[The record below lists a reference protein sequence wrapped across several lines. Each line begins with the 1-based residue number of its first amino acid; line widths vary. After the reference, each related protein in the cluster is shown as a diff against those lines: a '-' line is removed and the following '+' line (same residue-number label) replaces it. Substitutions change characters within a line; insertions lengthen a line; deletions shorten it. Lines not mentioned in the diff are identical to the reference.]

1 MIRYTIQ
8 SNENA
13 FAKYIGKKIT
23 LGLGDFHK
31 TPEGNRPA
39 PAEMEAINY
48 RACLAEIAVARTLNL
63 YWTGSEK
70 RRRDVGGILEVR
82 SIADPD
88 HGLVARANDT
98 EEAPAV
104 LVLVDVPKLECDLL
118 GWQNFGHAKRF
129 GRPLDAD
136 TAWPCWI
143 LAQHFLEPMAE
154 LRRIVHAVKHQEP
167 TGRTDPWILAY
178 EKEELARWGSVA

>member
-8 SNENA
+8 PNENA
-13 FAKYIGKKIT
+13 FARYIGKKIT

-31 TPEGNRPA
+31 TPEGNRPQG
-39 PAEMEAINY
+39 PEMEAINY
-48 RACLAEIAVARTLNL
+48 RACVAEIAVARTLNL

-82 SIADPD
+82 SIVDPG

-98 EEAPAV
+98 PEAPVV
-104 LVLVDVPKLECDLL
+104 LVLVHPELLHCDLL
-118 GWQNFGHAKRF
+118 GWQTFDYAKRL
-129 GRPLDAD
+129 GRPKDLE
-136 TAWPCWI
+136 TQWPCWI
-143 LAQHFLEPMAE
+143 LAQHFLEPIEE

-167 TGRTDPWILAY
+167 TGRTDPWIVAY
-178 EKEELARWGSVA
+178 EREELARWGSVA